1 MKILGFG
8 IHLDTSISRPLFG
21 HLEAVAT
28 RNIPL
33 LRESFTSDALFVGTD
48 DTEQWT
54 FEQLERALLESTE
67 GWAMRHTDD
76 GVTIRAVGN
85 RIDMGTFY
93 EVVVHEK
100 FGTMRGSGTLVKDT
114 DGKWKIAQYVLSF
127 SVPNDV
133 VDETNFLELLG
144 SSLS

>member
-21 HLEAVAT
+21 HLEAVAR
-28 RNIPL
+28 RNITL

-54 FEQLERALLESTE
+54 LGQLERALLESTE
-67 GWAMRHTDD
+67 GWTMRHTEE
-76 GVTIRAVGN
+76 GFTIRAVGD

-100 FGTMRGSGTLVKDT
+100 LGTMRGSGTIIKDE

-127 SVPNDV
+127 SVPNEV
-133 VDETNFLELLG
+133 VDETNLLELLG